1 MNVDELMSNINNINI
16 NSITK
21 NFRFIDEF
29 DSNNNEFCDITI
41 KVDEP
46 YYNNT
51 TYYNISYNFSY
62 SNPNDLAY
70 KCNPFMRMDMDSN
83 IQHCEGEI
91 IVKNSFTQEMIKYL
105 LMDFNEL
112 EKYSGVSTP
121 NYYKI
126 QIIQAISLFWD

>member
-1 MNVDELMSNINNINI
+1 
-16 NSITK
+16 
-21 NFRFIDEF
+21 
-29 DSNNNEFCDITI
+29 
-41 KVDEP
+41 
-46 YYNNT
+46 
-51 TYYNISYNFSY
+51 
-62 SNPNDLAY
+62 
-70 KCNPFMRMDMDSN
+70 MRMDMDSN